1 MLIPSLFQKSE
12 EINFIRNSVR
22 FFVLFLIQLRS
33 SIFYLFGKFLKFEVN
48 MNVPSFMISILR
60 QYFLLTR
67 SLRMTRI
74 FMYGTNM
81 NVELRI

>member
-1 MLIPSLFQKSE
+1 
-12 EINFIRNSVR
+12 
-22 FFVLFLIQLRS
+22 
-33 SIFYLFGKFLKFEVN
+33 

>member
-12 EINFIRNSVR
+12 EINFIHNSVR

-74 FMYGTNM
+74 FMYGSNL
-81 NVELRI
+81 NVKLRI